1 MLVKCRGF
9 TVMELMIV
17 VAVVAVLAAIAAP
30 SFRGTL
36 ANSRVK
42 TAATDIHLSLLRARS
57 EAIKR
62 NADVTVAAAGGGW
75 TAGWT
80 ISGGIETHEAVSGS
94 GVAIEGDESVTYRS
108 SGRTSAG
115 AVAISVT
122 SPDTSTA
129 RCVTVA
135 LSGQPVVGN
144 SACP

>member
-9 TVMELMIV
+9 TMMELMIV
-17 VAVVAVLAAIAAP
+17 VAIVAMLAAIAAP
-30 SFRGTL
+30 SFRETL

-42 TAATDIHLSLLRARS
+42 TVATDIHLSLMRARS

-62 NADVTVAAAGGGW
+62 NADVTVAAIGGDW

-80 ISGGIETHEAVSGS
+80 VSGGIETHGAVSGS
-94 GVAIEGDESVTYRS
+94 SVAIDGEDSVTYRS

-122 SPDTSTA
+122 SSDTSTA

-135 LSGQPVVGN
+135 LSGQPIVRN
-144 SACP
+144 SPCP